1 MRFIP
6 VTCEQREAMLRAVG
20 VDDVDAL
27 FEVIPESVRLEGE
40 LDLPEGLSEI
50 ELFSHVASLANANL
64 PASELVSF
72 MGAGCYDH
80 YVPSVVDHVV
90 SKPEFFTAYTPY
102 QPEVSQGTLQAIY
115 EYQSMLCAL
124 TGMDVSNA
132 SMYDGATA
140 LVEAA
145 LMACRVTRRDKVVC
159 LPTVHPEWQNT
170 LATYAAAGQFEVTG
184 APGID
189 VTTGSSLLV
198 PGALGDSPG
207 LEDLLTGG
215 DVAAVLVQSPNF
227 LGSFEDLQ
235 AISHMAHAAGA
246 LLVVATNPILLGI
259 MEPPS
264 AYGADIVVGEGQPL
278 GGATSYGGPGLGFFT
293 CRQEHIRQMPGRVVG
308 RTVDV
313 DGAMAFVLTLSTRE
327 QHIRRDKATS
337 NICSN
342 HALNALAAG
351 AYLSAV
357 GAEGLAG
364 IARACVAKAHY
375 LREQLIATGR
385 FRAPWDAPFGYEFA
399 LEYLGDVRSMQE
411 RLMERG
417 FFAGVDV
424 SDVEAEHPTGV
435 LPAAGSNLVLFA
447 ATEKTTREEMDAFAS
462 EVASL

>member
-1 MRFIP
+1 MRYIP

-20 VDDVDAL
+20 VADVDAL
-27 FEVIPESVRLEGE
+27 FEVIPEAVRFRG
-40 LDLPEGLSEI
+40 DLNLPDGLSEI
-50 ELFSHVASLANANL
+50 ELAAHLGALADVNV

-80 YVPSVVDHVV
+80 YVPSIVDHVIA
-90 SKPEFFTAYTPY
+90 KPEFFTAYTPY

-115 EYQSMLCAL
+115 EYQSMICAL

-145 LMACRVTRRDKVVC
+145 LMACRVTRRGTVAC
-159 LPTVHPEWQNT
+159 LPTVHPEWQAT
-170 LATYAAAGQFEVTG
+170 LATYAAAGQFSVAEPVSVDGASGTG
-184 APGID
+184 
-189 VTTGSSLLV
+189 LLV
-198 PGALGDSPG
+198 GAADPVLRGLAEVLAEGDI
-207 LEDLLTGG
+207 
-215 DVAAVLVQSPNF
+215 AAVLVQSPNF
-227 LGSFEDLQ
+227 FGSFEDLEEI
-235 AISHMAHAAGA
+235 ARVTHDAGA
-246 LLVVATNPILLGI
+246 LLVVATDPILLGI

-264 AYGADIVVGEGQPL
+264 TYGADIVVGEGQSL
-278 GGATSYGGPGLGFFT
+278 GGAMSYGGPGLGFFA
-293 CRQEHIRQMPGRVVG
+293 CRQAHVRQMPGRVVG

-327 QHIRRDKATS
+327 QHIRREKATS

-357 GAEGLAG
+357 GAQGLAS
-364 IARACVAKAHY
+364 IARACVAKSHY
-375 LREQLIATGR
+375 LREQLLATGR
-385 FRAPWDAPFGYEFA
+385 FRAPWESAFGYEFA
-399 LEYLGDVRSMQE
+399 LEYLGDVRSMQDE
-411 RLMERG
+411 LMERG

-435 LPAAGSNLVLFA
+435 FPAAGQNLVLFA
-447 ATEKTTREEMDAFAS
+447 VTEKHTRPEMDAFVQ